1 MNPLETYLKELRD
14 IRATGAATEE
24 TSYYTPLAN
33 LLNEIGRGLSPRFA
47 ASCLSPTAARACPMA
62 GSSLQHSFVRPYPC
76 YDGGAVLESRRV
88 KRRTHRLPGRAD
100 DQHSW

>member
-33 LLNEIGRGLSPRFA
+33 LLNEIGRGLKPKVRCVIPIADRGAGLPDGGFFA
-47 ASCLSPTAARACPMA
+47 ATQFCAPLS
-62 GSSLQHSFVRPYPC
+62 L
-76 YDGGAVLESRRV
+76 L
-88 KRRTHRLPGRAD
+88 
-100 DQHSW
+100 